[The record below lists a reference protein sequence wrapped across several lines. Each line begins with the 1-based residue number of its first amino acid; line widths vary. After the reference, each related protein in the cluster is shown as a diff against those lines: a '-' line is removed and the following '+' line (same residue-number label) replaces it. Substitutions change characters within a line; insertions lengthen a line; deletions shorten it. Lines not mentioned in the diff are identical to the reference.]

1 MFCFLTFLHPASQL
15 LAGYVWLG
23 SHVGEK
29 SRGDYLFVRI
39 RENMI
44 ENSWGVCLV
53 RVGFFSFASWGKN
66 ERVKKKV
73 SLRWEITHLPLSLFR
88 LVYFLFLFF
97 YFFPKKIKK
106 INTKPYKLLLHLSQI
121 VNPLFHFGIFQNK
134 TLFQKLINK
143 ISILAFT

>member
-1 MFCFLTFLHPASQL
+1 MFCILTLLHLASQL
-15 LAGYVWLG
+15 LVGYVWLG

-53 RVGFFSFASWGKN
+53 RVGFFSSPSWGKN
-66 ERVKKKV
+66 ESKKK
-73 SLRWEITHLPLSLFR
+73 SKLKMGNYPSAPLPLQVGLFSFS
-88 LVYFLFLFF
+88 FLLFF
-97 YFFPKKIKK
+97 HKKKK
-106 INTKPYKLLLHLSQI
+106 KTTKPYKLLLHLSQI
-121 VNPLFHFGIFQNK
+121 VNPLFNFGIFQNK
-134 TLFQKLINK
+134 ALFQKLINK

>member
-1 MFCFLTFLHPASQL
+1 MFCFLTLLHPASQL
-15 LAGYVWLG
+15 LVGYVWLG

-44 ENSWGVCLV
+44 ENSWTVCLV
-53 RVGFFSFASWGKN
+53 RVGFFSSPSWGKN
-66 ERVKKKV
+66 ESKKKV

-97 YFFPKKIKK
+97 YFFSKKKK
-106 INTKPYKLLLHLSQI
+106 KTTKPYKLLLHLSQI

-134 TLFQKLINK
+134 ALFRKLINK

>member
-1 MFCFLTFLHPASQL
+1 MFCFLTLLHPASQL
-15 LAGYVWLG
+15 LVGYVWLG

-53 RVGFFSFASWGKN
+53 KVGFFSSPSWGKN

-73 SLRWEITHLPLSLFR
+73 SLRWEITHLPPLPLQVGLFSFS
-88 LVYFLFLFF
+88 FLL
-97 YFFPKKIKK
+97 FFPKKKK
-106 INTKPYKLLLHLSQI
+106 KKTLNLINYYSIYLKLLILY
-121 VNPLFHFGIFQNK
+121 
-134 TLFQKLINK
+134 
-143 ISILAFT
+143 SILGFSKIKPSF